1 MLGLFTMLAFP
12 YRTAAA
18 GQDNHSKSWRKL
30 NQRGCEKGPSWIS
43 LPANQ
48 TFTPGHLI
56 HKHSLNHMHTQTPIH
71 TYSFRFIVTLRYECV
86 PLFFWFNAQHSRVLV
101 LGFSV
106 IWGCGP
112 FWPSGTCPLS
122 WGHDAARIVRL
133 KDYREGRQNPRM
145 FPCTAVYISTEETLL
160 ICVQCISSQPDS

>member
-1 MLGLFTMLAFP
+1 MPGLFTMLAFP

-48 TFTPGHLI
+48 TFPPGCLI
-56 HKHSLNHMHTQTPIH
+56 HKHSLNHMHTQTRIH
-71 TYSFRFIVTLRYECV
+71 TYAHRFIVILHYECV
-86 PLFFWFNAQHSRVLV
+86 PLLFWFNTQHSGVLV

-122 WGHDAARIVRL
+122 WGHDAGWIAHHR
-133 KDYREGRQNPRM
+133 DNREERQNSRM
-145 FPCTAVYISTEETLL
+145 FPCTVVYISSEETLRW
-160 ICVQCISSQPDS
+160 IWSQPDS

>member
-122 WGHDAARIVRL
+122 WGQDAARIVRL
-133 KDYREGRQNPRM
+133 KDCREGRQNPRM

-160 ICVQCISSQPDS
+160 ICVQSISSQPHS